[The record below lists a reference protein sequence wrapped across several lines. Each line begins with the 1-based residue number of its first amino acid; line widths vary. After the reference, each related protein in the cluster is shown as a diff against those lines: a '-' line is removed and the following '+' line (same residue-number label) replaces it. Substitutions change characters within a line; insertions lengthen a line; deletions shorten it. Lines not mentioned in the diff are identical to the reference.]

1 MSSKKPYAVPCG
13 MPSLA
18 PQCSSIIIHQTM
30 AICQDIPNLCLA
42 IQRIMRH
49 NHRKK
54 KKKKCFKV
62 GVLVSW
68 SHYNKHHR
76 LSHSLG
82 GWKPEIRTPA
92 GWGSG
97 ESSLPS
103 RQVTAL
109 TALSHGEE
117 EEKGAPGGLLLLLF
131 SPSLMSNSLAPID
144 SNIPRL
150 PFPLPSLGDVQF

>member
-1 MSSKKPYAVPCG
+1 MTPWTAS
-13 MPSLA
+13 
-18 PQCSSIIIHQTM
+18 QCSSIVIYQIM
-30 AICQDIPNLCLA
+30 AICEDIPNLCLV
-42 IQRIMRH
+42 IQRIIRCSH
-49 NHRKK
+49 CQKK
-54 KKKKCFKV
+54 PKTKKCFKV

-131 SPSLMSNSLAPID
+131 SPSLMSNSLPPID

>member
-1 MSSKKPYAVPCG
+1 MQCHVECQALPHSAVP
-13 MPSLA
+13 SLFIRQWLYA
-18 PQCSSIIIHQTM
+18 KTYLIFAWLFRGSWDTITV
-30 AICQDIPNLCLA
+30 
-42 IQRIMRH
+42 
-49 NHRKK
+49 KK
-54 KKKKCFKV
+54 NKNKNTKCFKV

-82 GWKPEIRTPA
+82 GWKPEIGTPA

-117 EEKGAPGGLLLLLF
+117 EERGAPGGLLLLLF
-131 SPSLMSNSLAPID
+131 SPSLMSISLPPID